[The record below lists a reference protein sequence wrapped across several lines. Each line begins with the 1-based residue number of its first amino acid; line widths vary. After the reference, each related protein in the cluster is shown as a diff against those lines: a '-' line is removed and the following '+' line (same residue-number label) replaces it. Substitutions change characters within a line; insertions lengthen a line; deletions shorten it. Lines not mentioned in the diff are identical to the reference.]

1 MLDLPRLLL
10 QLLVVLAAARAC
22 GWLARRVGQPRVIG
36 EMVAGFALGPSVLGA
51 WAPEMAGR
59 LFAPAGLAPLAT
71 LAQLGVL
78 LYLLIVGLR
87 FDHSLLRHRAGVAV
101 ATSQASIAVPF
112 LLGMAIAP
120 LLPAGLR
127 GPQVSPLAFALFLG
141 AAMSVTAFPVLA
153 RILEERG
160 LVGTRL
166 GSLAL
171 ASAAVDDASAWLILA
186 GVVAVARADAPGTV
200 GATVL
205 RTLVGVVLILLALLA
220 LRPLLR
226 PLLARAGRRVGHEQ
240 VALVLLLALLVA
252 LAAEHAGVHALFGA
266 FLAGLVVPR
275 EDGVAGIVA
284 ERLEHV
290 VGTLLLPVFFAYSG
304 LRASVTLIEGPGLWA
319 AWAALMAVAVGGK
332 LGGSAIAARLSGLPW
347 SEATAL
353 GILLNT
359 RGLMELVILSI
370 GLEVGALSPTLY
382 AMMVLMAVATTVMT
396 APLLALVERRVRAGQ
411 AAPAHQRAA

>member
-1 MLDLPRLLL
+1 MLDLPPLLL
-10 QLLVVLAAARAC
+10 QLLVVLAAARVC

-36 EMVAGFALGPSVLGA
+36 EMVAGFALGPSILGA
-51 WAPEMAGR
+51 WAPAFAAR
-59 LFAPAGLAPLAT
+59 LFASEGLAPLAT
-71 LAQLGVL
+71 LAELGVL

-87 FDHSLLRHRAGVAV
+87 FDHSLLRHRAGAAV
-101 ATSQASIAVPF
+101 ATSQASIVVPF
-112 LLGMAIAP
+112 VLGVALAP

-166 GSLAL
+166 GGLAL
-171 ASAAVDDASAWLILA
+171 AAAAVDDASAWLILA
-186 GVVAVARADAPGTV
+186 GVVAVARADTPADIG
-200 GATVL
+200 GTVL
-205 RTLVGVVLILLALLA
+205 RTLGSVALILLGLLA
-220 LRPLLR
+220 VRPLLR
-226 PLLARAGRRVGHEQ
+226 PLLARAGRRVGPEQ
-240 VALVLLLALLVA
+240 VAIVLLLALTVS
-252 LAAEHAGVHALFGA
+252 LATEHAGVHALFGA

-284 ERLEHV
+284 ERIEHV

-304 LRASVTLIEGPGLWA
+304 LRASVTLIDGPTLWA
-319 AWAALMAVAVGGK
+319 WWAALMLVAVGGK

-382 AMMVLMAVATTVMT
+382 AMLVLMAVATTVMT
-396 APLLALVERRVRAGQ
+396 APLLALVERRAQAGQ
-411 AAPAHQRAA
+411 AVPAHQRAA